1 MVRALI
7 AGSACLLVLSGCG
20 ESDVRS
26 ANEPTPTT
34 AQTQDPDHSTPSAEP
49 EPVNRRQGSGTIV
62 TTGSSDYG
70 AMLFDRSG
78 QAIYLFDRE
87 RTSTP
92 NCYRA
97 CAESWPPVLASG
109 RQLRDRGRVDPA
121 LLGTTKRRDGST
133 QVTYGGHPL
142 YFYAREGKHQ
152 VLCHNVEEYG
162 GRWLVVRP
170 NGQPAD

>member
-1 MVRALI
+1 
-7 AGSACLLVLSGCG
+7 
-20 ESDVRS
+20 
-26 ANEPTPTT
+26 
-34 AQTQDPDHSTPSAEP
+34 
-49 EPVNRRQGSGTIV
+49 
-62 TTGSSDYG
+62 
-70 AMLFDRSG
+70 MLFDRSG

-87 RTSTP
+87 RTRTP
-92 NCYRA
+92 NCYGA

-109 RQLRDRGRVDPA
+109 QSRDHGRVDAA

-142 YFYAREGKHQ
+142 YFYAHEGKHQ